1 MKEKQLNKKE
11 NNIIYVFKQIIYALF
26 VVFILVTIFSFSNE
40 VADVSSNTSA
50 GVIER
55 LINLIYKDITQ
66 EELIQKI
73 EILQPIIRKCAH
85 FTLYAALGFFTYNFV
100 RTIRSKIIKNRE
112 NTTKTFL
119 IASQIF
125 CTTYS
130 LTDEIH
136 QMFIPGRSGEIRDI
150 LIDSL
155 GAFFGILICIVF
167 LRLVGKIITN
177 INKQKN

>member
-73 EILQPIIRKCAH
+73 EILQPIIRKW
-85 FTLYAALGFFTYNFV
+85 
-100 RTIRSKIIKNRE
+100 IIK
-112 NTTKTFL
+112 
-119 IASQIF
+119 
-125 CTTYS
+125 
-130 LTDEIH
+130 
-136 QMFIPGRSGEIRDI
+136 I
-150 LIDSL
+150 L
-155 GAFFGILICIVF
+155 
-167 LRLVGKIITN
+167 
-177 INKQKN
+177 